1 MTSRALPESSLVDF
15 ANKGRWWRNR
25 GIILLNICLLIPL
38 VTSAVNGLDSSLIN
52 GLQILPGWQRYFH
65 YPSGKLLGL
74 INSAQFIGNL
84 CGLPIAPFVSDI
96 FGRRAGLFLGSLIM
110 LAGVGLQ
117 TASANVATLISA
129 RITIGFGLCF
139 CSNAAPLL
147 LIELSYPT
155 QRGKITSMYNT
166 NWYLGSIISA
176 WVCYGSYIHAKESM
190 WSWRVPTLVQAFLPL
205 VQVASVWFIPESPRW
220 LISRGLEEKASK
232 VLAKYHANGG
242 NEHDPLVVFE
252 IAQIRHAIKMEAE
265 INRRTSYW
273 SLFSTPGN
281 RKRMMIIMAIAIFSQ
296 WSGNGLVSYY
306 IDIVLDGVGITSTAA
321 KGAINGN
328 LQIFNFLVALSASM
342 LVDWAGRR
350 TLFIVSNSGMLI
362 SFSAWTIT
370 TALYNTN
377 HTSAAAIATIPL
389 IFIFYF
395 FYDIA
400 YTPMVVAYTLEIL
413 PYRVRA
419 KGFAVMNI
427 TLMLTVAFNQFVNPW
442 ALAAI
447 GWQYYIVYC
456 AWLIVELAF
465 VAFFIVETKGRTL
478 EETAALFDGK
488 HHQQNLVALGGEAAA
503 MEMSRV
509 VVLPEL
515 KKTRSQR
522 RGVQDEYG
530 ENLKI
535 RDLYSD
541 WRRASPSTDKMA
553 V

>member
-1 MTSRALPESSLVDF
+1 MTSRALPESSVVDF
-15 ANKGRWWRNR
+15 TDKGRWWKNR

-38 VTSAVNGLDSSLIN
+38 MTSAVNGLDSSLIN

-65 YPSGKLLGL
+65 YPSGKLLGF

-117 TASANVATLISA
+117 TASANVATLIGA

-176 WVCYGSYIHAKESM
+176 WACFGSYIRAKESM

-252 IAQIRHAIKMEAE
+252 VAQIRHAIKMEAE

-306 IDIVLDGVGITSTAA
+306 INIVLDGVGITSAAA
-321 KGAINGN
+321 KVSINGN

-362 SFSAWTIT
+362 SFSAWTIS
-370 TALYNTN
+370 TALYNTL
-377 HTSAAAIATIPL
+377 HTPAAGIATIPL

-419 KGFAVMNI
+419 KGFAIMNI

-465 VAFFIVETKGRTL
+465 VAIFIVETKGRTL
-478 EETAALFDGK
+478 EETAALFDGEL
-488 HHQQNLVALGGEAAA
+488 HRQNLVVLGEEAAA

-515 KKTRSQR
+515 KKGSQR
-522 RGVQDEYG
+522 RGVRDEYG

-535 RDLYSD
+535 RDLYTG
-541 WRRASPSTDKMA
+541 WRGASPGAEKM
-553 V
+553 VV

>member
-1 MTSRALPESSLVDF
+1 M
-15 ANKGRWWRNR
+15 
-25 GIILLNICLLIPL
+25 LNICLLIPL
-38 VTSAVNGLDSSLIN
+38 MTSAVNGLDSSLIN
-52 GLQILPGWQRYFH
+52 GLQILPGWQRYFDH
-65 YPSGKLLGL
+65 PSGKLLGF

-110 LAGVGLQ
+110 FAGVGLQ
-117 TASANVATLISA
+117 AGSANVATLIGA
-129 RITIGFGLCF
+129 RIIIGFGLCF

-176 WVCYGSYIHAKESM
+176 WVCYGSYIHTKESM

-220 LISRGLEEKASK
+220 LISRGLEEKACK

-252 IAQIRHAIKMEAE
+252 IAQIRHALKMEAE

-306 IDIVLDGVGITSTAA
+306 INIVLDGVGITSTAA
-321 KGAINGN
+321 KGVINGN

-362 SFSAWTIT
+362 SFSAWTIS
-370 TALYNTN
+370 TALYNTA

-400 YTPMVVAYTLEIL
+400 YTPLVVAYTLEIL

-442 ALAAI
+442 ALASI

-465 VAFFIVETKGRTL
+465 VAIFIVETKGRTL
-478 EETAALFDGK
+478 EETAALFDGEN
-488 HHQQNLVALGGEAAA
+488 HRQNLVALGRESAAI
-503 MEMSRV
+503 ELSRV
-509 VVLPEL
+509 MVLPKL
-515 KKTRSQR
+515 KTRSQR

-535 RDLYSD
+535 RDLYSE
-541 WRRASPSTDKMA
+541 WRRASPAGDDKMA